1 MNAEKKDCLSSMKGH
16 YPDSRSYFIDCKDK
30 IFNTKVYLKPFFA
43 NSLNIQHIKSESDDY
58 ENRGG
63 K

>member
-16 YPDSRSYFIDCKDK
+16 YPGSRNNFSDSPAILQNTQVCMYFFHAKQ
-30 IFNTKVYLKPFFA
+30 LASQP
-43 NSLNIQHIKSESDDY
+43 IKSNINDY

-63 K
+63 E